1 MMKPTAR
8 VGGFQ
13 VAFLVFAVVFM
24 SIPIVKYSGP
34 WEPHEE
40 QAFGRALIF
49 GAALALIC
57 GIDGLRR
64 ESRALLAVPIAR
76 KFWPEVTAITLLHLL
91 TPFALCGAIVLEAW
105 MEGGGNA
112 VSLRTST
119 INSKNIP
126 GAEVGSVLALLML
139 IPVGCLLAP
148 IVEELVFRGFLF
160 RTWMR
165 QFGWFVAMILTA
177 AAFGIYHPFFTAAA
191 TGSLIYSCLFLR
203 TASLRAPIVVHCL
216 YNTLVSYPLL
226 GQFVFKG
233 MAGDAS
239 DIASWWPQLV
249 CLGAIAVLV
258 PFYVWAARAPSTG
271 EP

>member
-1 MMKPTAR
+1 
-8 VGGFQ
+8 
-13 VAFLVFAVVFM
+13 
-24 SIPIVKYSGP
+24 VKYSGP
-34 WEPHEE
+34 WESHEE
-40 QAFGRALIF
+40 LAFGRALIF

-57 GIDGLRR
+57 GIEGLRR
-64 ESRALLAVPIAR
+64 ESRALLTVSIAR

-105 MEGGGNA
+105 VQGGGDA

-119 INSKNIP
+119 LNSKNIP

-148 IVEELVFRGFLF
+148 IVEELVFRGFMF

-165 QFGWFVAMILTA
+165 QFGRFIAMILTA

-191 TGSLIYSCLFLR
+191 TASLIYTSLYLR
-203 TASLRAPIVVHCL
+203 TGSLRAPIFVHCL

-226 GQFVFKG
+226 GQWVFKG
-233 MAGDAS
+233 MAGDPS
-239 DIASWWPQLV
+239 EIASWWPQLT
-249 CLGAIAVLV
+249 CLAASALLI
-258 PFYVWAARAPSTG
+258 PFYIWTARNAPSTG
-271 EP
+271 GN